1 MQVVLLSEPERE
13 HRVAQ
18 RRRRQRALHH
28 AVHRRHDDAR
38 PAERHAAQRVQPL
51 LLKAVGGGNAV
62 AQLPFAGKER
72 HTFLSCQGGEVRGHA
87 PRLLLVG
94 AEDGKGALCF
104 LPQRRTEHRAV
115 YAAHAADRR
124 RPRAEADDLLQLP
137 QLRQRHHL
145 PVQLLHECPLL
156 FRRNAQKGADRPR
169 SDGLYPHTSF
179 SMFS

>member
-1 MQVVLLSEPERE
+1 MLLPEPERE

-72 HTFLSCQGGEVRGHA
+72 HALLPCQGGEICGHA

-94 AEDGKGALCF
+94 AEDGEGTLGL
-104 LPQRRTEHRAV
+104 LPQRRAEHRAV

-137 QLRQRHHL
+137 QLR
-145 PVQLLHECPLL
+145 
-156 FRRNAQKGADRPR
+156 
-169 SDGLYPHTSF
+169 
-179 SMFS
+179 

>member
-1 MQVVLLSEPERE
+1 MLLSEPERE

-51 LLKAVGGGNAV
+51 LLKAVGGRNAV

-94 AEDGKGALCF
+94 AEDGERTLGL
-104 LPQRRTEHRAV
+104 LPQRRAEHRAM